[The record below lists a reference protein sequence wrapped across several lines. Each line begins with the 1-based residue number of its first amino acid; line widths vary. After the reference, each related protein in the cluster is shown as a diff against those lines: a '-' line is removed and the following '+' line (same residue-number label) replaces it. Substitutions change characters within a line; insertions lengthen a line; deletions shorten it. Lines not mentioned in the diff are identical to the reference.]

1 MSQGAFFAR
10 VRTLCSFMRFA
21 EGFVRQVADSFDLY
35 KVREGS
41 RGLALARAH
50 ISAGLLLL
58 SGP

>member
-1 MSQGAFFAR
+1 
-10 VRTLCSFMRFA
+10 MRFA